1 MLQKGKQLSSMHKD
15 ISKLTQTP
23 IREKSLFSSNL
34 VRGVT
39 LSRIDLKIE
48 RLVSR
53 ERKVSYFSKFR
64 TLQWINTVGWSF
76 LYPNFSVYFIF
87 IGFLFKDNQ
96 NFNLSQTRETKLTH
110 IIIFSFLLR
119 WQWSNNHYTTLRFF
133 AETSAV
139 GWAINGLNK
148 LFQLTVFTHKG
159 SMPSTTQKTHKR

>member
-1 MLQKGKQLSSMHKD
+1 MLQKGKQLSRMHKD

-64 TLQWINTVGWSF
+64 IL
-76 LYPNFSVYFIF
+76 P
-87 IGFLFKDNQ
+87 
-96 NFNLSQTRETKLTH
+96 
-110 IIIFSFLLR
+110 
-119 WQWSNNHYTTLRFF
+119 
-133 AETSAV
+133 
-139 GWAINGLNK
+139 
-148 LFQLTVFTHKG
+148 
-159 SMPSTTQKTHKR
+159 